1 MWEADP
7 LHLRASQVRV
17 PNQSNDEEAVTR
29 RRIVSSRLHVQW
41 DMCGNERSLD
51 WRGYVQTMTIDA
63 EVDQVDTQEQD
74 LSGFR
79 ALESRA
85 LKGTYFVVIFYGAS
99 LILRMVNSVVLTH
112 LFAPELFGLMALMTT
127 VIVGLTLF
135 SHIGL
140 EDSVIQN
147 SRGDEEVF
155 LNTAWTIQTIRGAGI
170 WVATILLAWPVARFY
185 HEPRMIWLLPILGFG
200 CVIAG
205 FSSPNLLMLSR
216 HLGVGRLSTLE
227 LSTQFVLFAVTVIS
241 AYLTRT
247 IWALAIGRI
256 LSELF
261 RTAYSYRIAGKG
273 YRPRFV
279 LEKSC
284 VHALVTFGRW
294 ILIGTV
300 LTFLAQQSDRLILS
314 KLTTLTMLGIYNIAF
329 QLSDIPRQ
337 IILMFSSKVG
347 FPFIAKLAHKPRP
360 EFRQVL
366 LKYRMMVL
374 AAGALMLTVTI
385 CTGDLFI
392 RRVYDYRY
400 HNAAWMIAILAAGLW
415 HTLLYST
422 ITPAIMSLQKAHYN
436 ALANLLY
443 FISLCALLPLG
454 YHFFGMVGAVIA
466 VAISDLPMYFV
477 NVFASYQQGLG
488 TLQQD
493 GLMTLVFVG
502 LLAAGLMIRQVL
514 GAGSPFP
521 VLN

>member
-1 MWEADP
+1 
-7 LHLRASQVRV
+7 
-17 PNQSNDEEAVTR
+17 
-29 RRIVSSRLHVQW
+29 
-41 DMCGNERSLD
+41 
-51 WRGYVQTMTIDA
+51 MTIDA
-63 EVDQVDTQEQD
+63 EIDRAGSEEQD
-74 LSGFR
+74 LLRDHR

-85 LKGTYFVVIFYGAS
+85 LKGTYFVVLFYGAS
-99 LILRMVNSVVLTH
+99 LALRMVNSVVLTH

-147 SRGDEEVF
+147 ARGDEEVF
-155 LNTAWTIQTIRGAGI
+155 LNTAWTIQTIRGTGI
-170 WVATILLAWPVARFY
+170 WVVTILLAWPVALFY
-185 HEPRMIWLLPILGFG
+185 HEPTMIWLLPILGFG

-205 FSSPNLLMLSR
+205 FSSPNLLTLSR
-216 HLGVGRLSTLE
+216 HLGVGRLSMLE
-227 LSTQFVLFAVTVIS
+227 LTTQFVLFAATVAFAFIS
-241 AYLTRT
+241 RS
-247 IWALAIGRI
+247 IWALAFGRI
-256 LSELF
+256 VSEVF

-279 LEKSC
+279 LDKSS

-314 KLTTLTMLGIYNIAF
+314 KLTTLAMLGIYNIAF
-329 QLSDIPRQ
+329 QLSDVPRQ

-366 LKYRMMVL
+366 LKYRLMVL
-374 AAGALMLTVTI
+374 AVGAFMLTVTI
-385 CTGDLFI
+385 CTGDIFI
-392 RRVYDYRY
+392 RRVYDNRY

-443 FISLCALLPLG
+443 FLSLCALLPLG
-454 YHFFGMVGAVIA
+454 YHFYGMIGAVIA
-466 VAISDLPMYFV
+466 VAVSDLPMYFV
-477 NVFASYQQGLG
+477 NVFASYRQGLG

-493 GLMTLVFVG
+493 GLMTIAFVAM
-502 LLAAGLMIRQVL
+502 LAAGLAIRHIL
-514 GAGSPFP
+514 GVGSPFP
-521 VLN
+521 AMP